1 MDLLGILLLV
11 IVGIIVSVLNV
22 ILFFKIWNA
31 CNNIQRITDKYICA
45 DEYADANANANANES
60 VPSNTSIQSTVRE
73 YKEDDTYKIGDVV
86 SKNGVVSVVF
96 EVTDDGKHGK
106 MVCAKELV
114 CANWS
119 SDANEQKRLIGT
131 NNENGMSNMS
141 VVKQIDNW
149 QSKYPAFALCA
160 DLGEGWY
167 LPAKEE
173 LLLLNGN
180 IRIINKSLQAIK
192 APKLNK
198 WYWSSTEASEFCAWF
213 VNMDGGG
220 TYYFNKGDYY
230 YVRAV
235 SAF

>member
-1 MDLLGILLLV
+1 MDILGILLLV
-11 IVGIIVSVLNV
+11 IVGIIGSVLNV

-106 MVCAKELV
+106 MVCAKELG
-114 CANWS
+114 CTNWS
-119 SDANEQKRLIGT
+119 WDANEQKRLIGA
-131 NNENGMSNMS
+131 NNKNGMSNMS

-149 QSKYPAFALCA
+149 QSKYPAFVLCA
-160 DLGEGWY
+160 DLGEDWY

-173 LLLLNGN
+173 LLSLYRKT
-180 IRIINKSLQAIK
+180 RIINKSLQAIK
-192 APKLNK
+192 AHKLNK
-198 WYWSSTEASEFCAWF
+198 WCWSSTEASEFSAWY
-213 VNMDGGG
+213 VAMYDGDTGHSD
-220 TYYFNKGDYY
+220 KGSNYC
-230 YVRAV
+230 VRAV

>member
-1 MDLLGILLLV
+1 MDILGILLLV
-11 IVGIIVSVLNV
+11 IVGIIGSVLNV

-31 CNNIQRITDKYICA
+31 CNNIQRITDKYVYA
-45 DEYADANANANANES
+45 DEYA
-60 VPSNTSIQSTVRE
+60 PSNTSLQSTVRE

-86 SKNGVVSVVF
+86 SKNGVVGVIF

-106 MVCAKELV
+106 MVCAKELD
-114 CANWS
+114 CPNWS
-119 SDANEQKRLIGT
+119 SDTNEQKRLIGA
-131 NNENGMSNMS
+131 NSENGMSNMS

-173 LLLLNGN
+173 LLSLNGN
-180 IRIINKSLQAIK
+180 AIVINKSLQAIK

-198 WYWSSTEASEFCAWF
+198 WCWSSTEASEFCAWYVIMGF
-213 VNMDGGG
+213 GYTGYYDKDFDG
-220 TYYFNKGDYY
+220 